1 MAGTL
6 GGGAVQKAR
15 LGMLDWLG
23 LMVGE
28 FTPKSRVPGATE
40 MVPPATRVT
49 APSEPADPPVSPP
62 FPPTAVT
69 LALLVMVC
77 LALMVTVPAFP
88 PAPPA
93 PLV

>member
-1 MAGTL
+1 MP
-6 GGGAVQKAR
+6 QKDR
-15 LGMLDWLG
+15 LGIVDWFG

-28 FTPKSRVPGATE
+28 LTPASSVPAPAE
-40 MVPPATRVT
+40 MVLVATSVIT
-49 APSEPADPPVSPP
+49 PSEPAEPPNKPP
-62 FPPTAVT
+62 LPPTALM